1 MRLDNG
7 QQLLIKAGALILL
20 LWIFALT
27 SPLAFPGKILSII
40 SLVGAAFL
48 IGNLQLTIR
57 EGTFHPSLWVWRK
70 HLGWYILGTVLMSLF
85 LSTFARHTSGLALI
99 PVQIGQFVYV
109 AVLIGIIEEIV
120 FRGYVQGATAAL
132 NSKFAVTFAAL
143 GHSGYKAFLFVNQE
157 QSIDISLTLL
167 FGVTFAVGILLGL
180 SRYLSGS
187 LWPAVIA
194 HAFFDFW
201 LYGDLDIAPWW
212 VW

>member
-1 MRLDNG
+1 MRLEKG
-7 QQLLIKAGALILL
+7 QQLLIKSGALILL

-27 SPLAFPGKILSII
+27 SPLPFPEKILSMI

-48 IGNLQLTIR
+48 IGNLQLKIPER
-57 EGTFHPSLWVWRK
+57 TFHPNLWIWRK
-70 HLGWYILGTVLMSLF
+70 NLGWYMLGTVLMSLF
-85 LSTFARHTSGLALI
+85 LSTFARHTSGLPLL
-99 PVQIGQFVYV
+99 PVQVGQFVYV

-120 FRGYVQGATAAL
+120 FRGYVQGAAAL
-132 NSKFAVTFAAL
+132 LDSKFAVIFAAL

-157 QSIDISLTLL
+157 QSIDISLTHL

-180 SRYLSGS
+180 SRYWSGS